1 MKRKHRF
8 VLAAA
13 LGLAFC
19 VLLVSALPGNGTAA
33 QETKKPEL
41 KCCYINPGYSGTC
54 EVILGDGE
62 TCSTVLAYL
71 NNPNAGG
78 KSYCGGSTVRGG
90 WKQVKCKE
98 KKGAATCGISR

>member
-1 MKRKHRF
+1 MKRSHRF
-8 VLAAA
+8 VLGTAF
-13 LGLAFC
+13 GLAFF

-54 EVILGDGE
+54 EVILADGE

-90 WKQVKCKE
+90 WKQVPCEEKE
-98 KKGAATCGISR
+98 GAATCGIR

>member
-1 MKRKHRF
+1 MR
-8 VLAAA
+8 LS
-13 LGLAFC
+13 GLPSSFFSSA
-19 VLLVSALPGNGTAA
+19 ALPGTGTAA
-33 QETKKPEL
+33 QETKKPAM

-62 TCSTVLAYL
+62 DCSTVLAYL

-90 WKQVKCKE
+90 WKQVPCEEKE
-98 KKGAATCGISR
+98 GAATCNIDSRQ